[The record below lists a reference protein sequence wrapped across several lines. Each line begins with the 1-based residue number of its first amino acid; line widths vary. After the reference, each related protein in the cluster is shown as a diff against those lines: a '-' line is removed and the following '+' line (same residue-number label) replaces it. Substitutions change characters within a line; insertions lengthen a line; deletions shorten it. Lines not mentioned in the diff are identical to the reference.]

1 MELQQEAEELF
12 ARLRAGVREVQAELA
27 RLRANENADRANRHH
42 LRERRKFVVM
52 LPDVLRLREAANR
65 GGHSEM
71 EARR

>member
-42 LRERRKFVVM
+42 LRERR
-52 LPDVLRLREAANR
+52 N
-65 GGHSEM
+65 S
-71 EARR
+71 